1 MACEASTAVE
11 GIDDYRKKNQGS
23 NACDTTRDGTLQIAF
38 MPAVARVSEA
48 SPSGAI
54 RQKQI
59 RQAFVR
65 VLCFGSLL
73 GRGLE

>member
-1 MACEASTAVE
+1 
-11 GIDDYRKKNQGS
+11 
-23 NACDTTRDGTLQIAF
+23 
-38 MPAVARVSEA
+38 MPAVAPVSEA

-59 RQAFVR
+59 RQAFLR

-73 GRGLE
+73 GRGLWV